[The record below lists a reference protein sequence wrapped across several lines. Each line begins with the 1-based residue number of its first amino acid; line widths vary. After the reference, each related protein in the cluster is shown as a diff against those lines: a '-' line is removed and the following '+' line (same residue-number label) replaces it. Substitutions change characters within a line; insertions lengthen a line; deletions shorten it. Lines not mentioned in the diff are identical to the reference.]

1 MQLERLSGPAGG
13 PSHPHVAGW
22 VQSPVCV
29 EGWGLAIA
37 GHVPHRVM
45 VQAFQLCAG
54 DLVTAVQSQPH
65 GVLGERTAR
74 HVFTQVC
81 VCVCA
86 SVRVCVKAAAASFPV
101 RLLEASAPYH
111 AICLNCRASASP
123 APTPRASPA
132 FP

>member
-1 MQLERLSGPAGG
+1 M
-13 PSHPHVAGW
+13 
-22 VQSPVCV
+22 CV

-81 VCVCA
+81 VCEC
-86 SVRVCVKAAAASFPV
+86 VCVCV
-101 RLLEASAPYH
+101 
-111 AICLNCRASASP
+111 CDCSASLRLSRQ
-123 APTPRASPA
+123 ARHVTLSA
-132 FP
+132 